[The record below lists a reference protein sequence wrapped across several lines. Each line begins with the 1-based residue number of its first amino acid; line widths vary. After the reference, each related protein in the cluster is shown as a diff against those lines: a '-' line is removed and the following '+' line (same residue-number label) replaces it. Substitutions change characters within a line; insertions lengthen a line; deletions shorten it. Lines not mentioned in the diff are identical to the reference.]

1 MHQTFADLSPAQ
13 LRRQAETLLQQTPTR
28 IAPQPELDSQRLIH
42 ELQVYQAELEIQNEE
57 LRHRQDE
64 LRTAHDRYAALYDL
78 APVGYLT
85 LDALGTILA
94 ANLTAATLLGTLR
107 SHLYGTMLARFI
119 AREDQDTFYLYR
131 RQVLET
137 GTNQTCDL
145 RMQRPDGTT
154 FVACLE
160 SRRIP
165 VEHSQGWQCLLTLS
179 DITARKQTEEALQA
193 ARDDLEQRVL
203 ERTAALAQ
211 AYEDLK
217 RFAYVVS
224 HDLRAPLITLR
235 GFARELQ
242 EACGVLRTALPTVV
256 PHLGESQRG
265 AVTAALE
272 QDIPEALGFIHTA
285 VSGMDKLIE
294 AVLTLSRL
302 ERQFLH
308 LEPVDLEALVHQLL
322 HSLHYQIQ
330 KQQVRVTAGPF
341 PPVHADRMAMEHI
354 MSNLLSNAVTSLLPD
369 RPGELRIW
377 AEAEPEVTTVHV
389 QDNGRGI
396 AAADIPDVFE
406 IFRRSGSQDVPGP
419 GMGLAS
425 VRTLVRRHGGDV
437 WCQSAIGE
445 GTTFSFTL
453 PHHGVEAA

>member
-1 MHQTFADLSPAQ
+1 M
-13 LRRQAETLLQQTPTR
+13 
-28 IAPQPELDSQRLIH
+28 DSQRLVH
-42 ELQVYQAELEIQNEE
+42 ELQVHQVELEIQNEE
-57 LRHRQDE
+57 LSRQQAE
-64 LRTAHDRYAALYDL
+64 LHTARDKYAALYDL
-78 APVGYLT
+78 ALVGYLT
-85 LDALGTILA
+85 LDAMGTILA

-107 SHLYGTMLARFI
+107 STLYGTMLARFI
-119 AREDQDTFYLYR
+119 ARDDQDTLYLYR

-137 GTNQTCDL
+137 GINQTCDL

-154 FVACLE
+154 FVAYLE

-165 VEHSQGWQCLLTLS
+165 AEHGQGWRCLTTLS
-179 DITARKQTEEALQA
+179 DITARKQAEEALQA
-193 ARDDLEQRVL
+193 ARDELEQRVL

-217 RFAYVVS
+217 HFAYVVS
-224 HDLRAPLITLR
+224 HDLQAPLITLQ

-242 EACGVLRTALPTVV
+242 EACGVLQTALPTVV
-256 PHLGESQRG
+256 PHLGERQRG
-265 AVTAALE
+265 AVTAALQ

-285 VSGMDKLIE
+285 VTGMDKLIE

-302 ERQFLH
+302 ERQILH
-308 LEPVDLEALVHQLL
+308 IELVDMEALVHQLL
-322 HSLHYQIQ
+322 QNLRYQMRKHQMCVTVGSL
-330 KQQVRVTAGPF
+330 

-354 MSNLLSNAVTSLLPD
+354 MSNLLSNAVICVVPD

-377 AEAEPEVTTVHV
+377 AEAGPEVTTVHV
-389 QDNGRGI
+389 QNNGRGI

-406 IFRRSGSQDVPGP
+406 IFRRPGP
-419 GMGLAS
+419 QDIPEAGMGLAS

-437 WCQSAIGE
+437 WCQSAVGE

-453 PHHGVEAA
+453 PNHVAEAV